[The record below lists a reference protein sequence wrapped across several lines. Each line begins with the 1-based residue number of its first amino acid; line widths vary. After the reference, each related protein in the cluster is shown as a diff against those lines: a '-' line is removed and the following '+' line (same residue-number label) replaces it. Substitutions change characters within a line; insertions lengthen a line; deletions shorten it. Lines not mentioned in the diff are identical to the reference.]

1 MEYLKEII
9 REIKKRDET
18 KTLKKEDLEY
28 YGFDYDTLIKKLDTY
43 LTEYEKTIIDRGGY
57 IKDKDDEDFN
67 TRIRL
72 IKPLR
77 KLKDLLEG
85 LE

>member
-1 MEYLKEII
+1 LEYLKKII

-28 YGFDYDTLIKKLDTY
+28 YGFDYDTLIEKLDTF

-57 IKDKDDEDFN
+57 IIDKNDEDFN
-67 TRIRL
+67 NLLRL
-72 IKPLR
+72 VKPLR
-77 KLKDLLEG
+77 KLKDLLES